1 MNGLKRITAMLVI
14 AILGFGA
21 AQAQL
26 RFGIKAGINVNELHF
41 NKDTFNGDNKT
52 GWTAGLMTQFLIPG
66 VGFGFD
72 LSVMYTRL
80 NSNLIE
86 FGNTDLSS
94 TYPNSDMVV
103 LEQNKNF
110 IDVPL
115 NLKYR
120 ISLPVVGSIISPY
133 IFTGPAF
140 AFKVGKVKET
150 WTNIETKT
158 CQVNWN
164 VGLGLELLKHL
175 QVGASY
181 GFGINNILK
190 DDSILGSLSGIN
202 ATDLKA
208 KNNYWTITAAYLF

>member
-1 MNGLKRITAMLVI
+1 MKTFNKILVVILI
-14 AILGFGA
+14 AVMGA
-21 AQAQL
+21 GVSEAQL
-26 RFGIKAGINVNELHF
+26 RFGIKAGLNVNELHF

-52 GWTAGLMTQFLIPG
+52 GWTAGVMTQYLIPG

-86 FGNTDLSS
+86 FGTTEMSS

-110 IDVPL
+110 IEIPL

-133 IFTGPAF
+133 IFTGPSF

-190 DDSILGSLSGIN
+190 DDSILGSVSGIN
-202 ATDLKA
+202 ATNLKA